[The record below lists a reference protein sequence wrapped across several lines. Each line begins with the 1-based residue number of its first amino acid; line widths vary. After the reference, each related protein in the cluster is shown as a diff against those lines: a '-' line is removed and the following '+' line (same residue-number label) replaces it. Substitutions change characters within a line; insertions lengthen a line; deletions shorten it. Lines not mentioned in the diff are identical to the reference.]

1 MEREHHNEEQVSW
14 PYSDTVICDVGLYTW
29 GHSFTHR
36 PPGDAKALRASVPP
50 RLSHDN
56 DENLVDPP
64 APMRTASI
72 GQRVDTANWAVQVL
86 QSPLILSE
94 AKANTLDAKGVPI
107 GVQFR
112 VANVGRQGASIGS
125 SQFEL
130 EDVVGIRY
138 SNIDWYEEGF
148 LSFEQINPGLEYEGL
163 LIFDVPGNAVFQ
175 YGNWHLVIDGGLFS
189 DPARV
194 SLGRAGSWTD
204 RRE

>member
-14 PYSDTVICDVGLYTW
+14 PYGDTVICDVGLYTW

-36 PPGDAKALRASVPP
+36 PPRRRQGPP
-50 RLSHDN
+50 RLSHD
-56 DENLVDPP
+56 VDPP
-64 APMRTASI
+64 APMRAASI

-86 QSPLILSE
+86 QSPFILSE
-94 AKANTLDAKGVPI
+94 AEANTLDAKGVPI

-125 SQFEL
+125 SHFEL
-130 EDVVGIRY
+130 EEVVGIRY

-148 LSFEQINPGLEYEGL
+148 LSFEQINPGLEYEGW
-163 LIFDVPGNAVFQ
+163 LIFDVPGNAVFK

-194 SLGRAGSWTD
+194 SLGGAGSWTD

>member
-1 MEREHHNEEQVSW
+1 MALWR
-14 PYSDTVICDVGLYTW
+14 YCYMRRGLVHLGPFLHPPPPQETP
-29 GHSFTHR
+29 R
-36 PPGDAKALRASVPP
+36 PSVPP

-86 QSPLILSE
+86 QSPRILSE
-94 AKANTLDAKGVPI
+94 ADANTLDAKGVPI

-112 VANVGRQGASIGS
+112 VANVGRQRASIGS

-138 SNIDWYEEGF
+138 SNIDWYKEGF
-148 LSFEQINPGLEYEGL
+148 LSFEQINPGLEQDLNRKGDSYLMFLEMSYSNMG
-163 LIFDVPGNAVFQ
+163 IG
-175 YGNWHLVIDGGLFS
+175 I
-189 DPARV
+189 
-194 SLGRAGSWTD
+194 
-204 RRE
+204 

>member
-1 MEREHHNEEQVSW
+1 MA
-14 PYSDTVICDVGLYTW
+14 ILLYATW
-29 GHSFTHR
+29 ACTPGAIPSPTA
-36 PPGDAKALRASVPP
+36 PPRRCQGPP
-50 RLSHDN
+50 RLSHD
-56 DENLVDPP
+56 VYPP

-86 QSPLILSE
+86 QSPFILRE
-94 AKANTLDAKGVPI
+94 AEANTLDAKGVPI

-130 EDVVGIRY
+130 EEVVGIRY
-138 SNIDWYEEGF
+138 SNIDWYKEGF
-148 LSFEQINPGLEYEGL
+148 LSFEQINPGLEYEGW
-163 LIFDVPGNAVFQ
+163 LIFDVPGNAVFK

-194 SLGRAGSWTD
+194 SLGGAGSWTD

>member
-1 MEREHHNEEQVSW
+1 MRNRFLG
-14 PYSDTVICDVGLYTW
+14 PMAILLYATW
-29 GHSFTHR
+29 ACTPGAIPSPPAPQETPR
-36 PPGDAKALRASVPP
+36 PSVPP

-56 DENLVDPP
+56 DENLVDPK

-94 AKANTLDAKGVPI
+94 AKANALDAKGVPI
-107 GVQFR
+107 AVQFR

-148 LSFEQINPGLEYEGL
+148 LSFEQINPGLEYEGW

-175 YGNWHLVIDGGLFS
+175 NGNWHLVIDGGLFS

-194 SLGRAGSWTD
+194 SLGGGGSWTD